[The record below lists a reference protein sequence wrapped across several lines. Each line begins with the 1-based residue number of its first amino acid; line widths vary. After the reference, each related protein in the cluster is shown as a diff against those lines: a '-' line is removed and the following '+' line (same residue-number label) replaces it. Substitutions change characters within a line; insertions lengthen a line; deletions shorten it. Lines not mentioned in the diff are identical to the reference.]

1 MPLINRATLPQEFF
15 DFTSAMLLTQPEPK
29 YLHAK
34 LIKAALG
41 ASFQGPSMLGFL
53 PGRSFGDRGAP
64 YVSDSDAEA
73 ARLSLSD
80 DLYDASIQVIAEL
93 GSAPGQTVRMNRPSY
108 ANTTYTEAS
117 REVPSGST
125 VSVTPITVTS
135 EQVPITLKRFAGPFD
150 QANVRVAPYGI
161 DRFDS
166 SVMLHKPAQIV
177 ALNLK
182 RDFDR
187 TLDAWGVQ
195 LFDNAATTVRPNGMV
210 NDNTSVIAGSFPFS
224 FRLIQ
229 STETQLD
236 TLNIPTFANGK
247 RVLVLHPRQCEQ
259 LAQDAQFNRL
269 SVFESDF
276 NPLWKG
282 AYWRSCGNFDIFKS
296 TTLTQVTNA
305 NAVQIHYAQAFGPG
319 GVGCG
324 VGEMPRTAYN
334 TQDNYGETA
343 LVIWLWYAGFATLDH
358 RFIARITT
366 D

>member
-1 MPLINRATLPQEFF
+1 MPLINRASLPQEFF

-34 LIKAALG
+34 LLKAALG
-41 ASFQGPSMLGFL
+41 ASFSGDSMLGFL
-53 PGRSFGDRGAP
+53 PGRSFGDKGAP
-64 YVSDSDAEA
+64 YTSEAQAEA

-80 DLYDASIQVIAEL
+80 DLYDASVQVIAEL

-117 REVPSGST
+117 REVPSGGT
-125 VSVTPITVTS
+125 ISVAPITVTS
-135 EQVPITLKRFAGPFD
+135 EQVPITIKRFAGPFD
-150 QANVRVAPYGI
+150 QVNGRVAPYGI

-187 TLDAWGVQ
+187 ALDTWGVQ
-195 LFDNAATTVRPNGMV
+195 LFDNANTIVRPNGMV
-210 NDNTSVIAGSFPFS
+210 NDNTSVAAGSFPFS
-224 FRLIQ
+224 FRLLQ

-236 TLNIPTFANGK
+236 QANIPTFANG
-247 RVLVLHPRQCEQ
+247 RRLMVLHPRQAEQ

-269 SVFESDF
+269 SVFERDF
-276 NPLWKG
+276 NPLWAG
-282 AYWRSCGNFDIFKS
+282 TYWRSCGNWDIFKS
-296 TTLTQVTNA
+296 TTLTSVTNI
-305 NAVQIHYAQAFGPG
+305 NGVQVDYAQAWGPG
-319 GVGCG
+319 AVGCG
-324 VGEMPRTAYN
+324 AGGMPRTAYN

>member
-15 DFTSAMLLTQPEPK
+15 DFTSTMLLMQPEPK

-34 LIKAALG
+34 LIKSALG
-41 ASFQGPSMLGFL
+41 ASFNASGLLGFM
-53 PGRSFGDRGAP
+53 PGREFGDKGAP
-64 YVSDSDAEA
+64 YMTDAAAEA

-80 DLYDASIQVIAEL
+80 DLYDQSIQVISQL

-125 VSVTPITVTS
+125 VSVSPITVSS
-135 EQVPITLKRFAGPFD
+135 EQVPITIKRFAGPYD
-150 QANVRVAPYGI
+150 QANARVAPYGV

-187 TLDAWGVQ
+187 ALDSWGVG

-210 NDNTSVIAGSFPFS
+210 NDNTSVLAGSFPFS
-224 FRLIQ
+224 YRLMQ
-229 STETQLD
+229 QTETELD
-236 TLNIPTFANGK
+236 VLNIPTFANGK
-247 RVLVLHPRQCEQ
+247 RAMVLHPRQCEQ

-269 SVFESDF
+269 AVFERDF
-276 NPLWKG
+276 NPLFKG

-296 TTLTQVTNA
+296 TTLTTVNNA
-305 NAVQIHYAQAFGPG
+305 NNVNIHYAQAFGPG

-343 LVIWLWYAGFATLDH
+343 LVIWLWYAGFATLDN